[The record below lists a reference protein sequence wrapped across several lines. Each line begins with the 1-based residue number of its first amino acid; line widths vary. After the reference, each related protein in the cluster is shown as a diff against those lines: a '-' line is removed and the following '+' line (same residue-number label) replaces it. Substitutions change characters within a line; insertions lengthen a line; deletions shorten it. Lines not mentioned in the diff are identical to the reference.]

1 MSDDGSSDAPGLG
14 STVPA
19 AQRTR
24 TGNCG
29 VHPDREAVDICGRCR
44 RELCLTCAQWLA
56 GATYCPDHFGPEY
69 RRRSRNRWLVGVGG
83 LLIVAAVVSVV
94 IRADQQRRAE
104 EGRYGTHRAEI
115 ERLRVAVE
123 KDVCNRPNAT
133 ALADHLSAAGF
144 EDEALAALSRV
155 VERCPPDRQTTERVL
170 ELYRKAGDRPKAR
183 VLAERYVK
191 DHPEAAVG
199 YAVRGALA
207 LEAGDTARARPDLEQ
222 AVTLNPGHEG
232 AALALADLIEPADGC
247 RAADVLDDLLGFAS
261 PEGGPELRVRA
272 DRLRER
278 GRCPRERI
286 EGGSAVVP
294 FVRDD
299 DVMIVDVLLNDMVKA
314 KMILDTGA
322 SSVALTAEFAERAG
336 LDWRNGEPYYVGT
349 AGGVTTARRV
359 KLDSLML
366 GPARV
371 DGVQASV
378 VSAMNFDDGTDGLL
392 GNSFLSHFEI
402 MVNAESRTVTL
413 TPRQR

>member
-1 MSDDGSSDAPGLG
+1 MSDDGRSDTPGVP
-14 STVPA
+14 STTPA
-19 AQRTR
+19 RAR
-24 TGNCG
+24 TGACG
-29 VHPDREAVDICGRCR
+29 VHPDREAVDVCGRCR

-69 RRRSRNRWLVGVGG
+69 RRRSRNRWLMSGG
-83 LLIVAAVVSVV
+83 ILLLIASVTAIV
-94 IRADQQRRAE
+94 LRADRQRRAE
-104 EGRYGTHRAEI
+104 EERYGTHKAEI

-155 VERCPPDRQTTERVL
+155 VDRCPPDRQTTERVL
-170 ELYRKAGDRPKAR
+170 ELYRKAGDRPNALA
-183 VLAERYVK
+183 LAERYVK

-207 LEAGDTARARPDLEQ
+207 LETGGTAQARQDLEQ
-222 AVTLNPGHEG
+222 AVTLNPGHED
-232 AALALADLIEPADGC
+232 AALALADLVEPTDGC

-261 PEGGPELRVRA
+261 PKGGPELRVRA
-272 DRLRER
+272 NRLRER

-286 EGGSAVVP
+286 EGGKAVVP
-294 FVRDD
+294 FVRED
-299 DVMIVDVLLNDMVKA
+299 DVMIVEVLVNDMVKA

-336 LDWRNGEPYYVGT
+336 LDWRSGERFYVGT

-378 VSAMNFDDGTDGLL
+378 VSAMDFDDGTDGLL
-392 GNSFLSHFEI
+392 GNTFLSHFEI
-402 MVNAESRTVTL
+402 VVNAEARTVTL